1 MQGIRTVPSH
11 LENGR
16 PSSRA
21 KANNCRELEAKALI
35 VIMTKRIMMMLTK
48 PVVPP
53 TLFVAF
59 WRT

>member
-1 MQGIRTVPSH
+1 MQDVPTVPSH

-35 VIMTKRIMMMLTK
+35 VIMTKSIMIMLTK

>member
-1 MQGIRTVPSH
+1 MPSH
-11 LENGR
+11 LENGS

-35 VIMTKRIMMMLTK
+35 VIITNRIMTMLTK

-53 TLFVAF
+53 MLFVAF

>member
-1 MQGIRTVPSH
+1 
-11 LENGR
+11 LENGK

-35 VIMTKRIMMMLTK
+35 VIMTKRIVTMLTK